1 MFEVDRLA
9 RSPDGSLALG
19 LRMVG
24 GSVQGDARSPDG
36 SLAMAAPGGLPWG
49 LLGGCAGAKIG
60 KETQGAKGQ
69 RGKSAKATLGF
80 KNV

>member
-1 MFEVDRLA
+1 M
-9 RSPDGSLALG
+9 
-19 LRMVG
+19 
-24 GSVQGDARSPDG
+24 QGDARSPDG

-69 RGKSAKATLGF
+69 RGKGAKVQKHPLDLRMFNTKGAGRGAGWAQLRA
-80 KNV
+80 